1 MWNLHVGRKTTE
13 SLQKLCK
20 TKTGKFV
27 FLVGKVRGEES
38 NKKGV
43 KESGDQS
50 VKCQWMG
57 DRN

>member
-1 MWNLHVGRKTTE
+1 MGRKTTE